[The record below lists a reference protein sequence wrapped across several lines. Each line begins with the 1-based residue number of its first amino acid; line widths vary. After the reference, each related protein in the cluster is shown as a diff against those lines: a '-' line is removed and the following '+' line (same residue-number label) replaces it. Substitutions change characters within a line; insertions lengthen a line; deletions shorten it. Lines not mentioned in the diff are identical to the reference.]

1 LIISTQRAIA
11 LKFYERFLNNV
22 SRLFPV
28 ASYALSV
35 LKKRNFESLYNLL
48 KVLPCLYFPASYRF
62 WHPLMDEKDN
72 TPQKAER

>member
-11 LKFYERFLNNV
+11 LKFCERFLNNV

-48 KVLPCLYFPASYRF
+48 NVLPCLYFPASHRF
-62 WHPLMDEKDN
+62 WHPFVDEENN